1 MEAIATI
8 RRPRKINCSRILYG
22 ELINS
27 FSSYGCPICR
37 LTRHAEEKAI
47 TTLMY
52 ERVNDPSTR
61 NQLLRSNGF
70 CPFHAWM
77 VVELYRRGP
86 DTSIEPL
93 GLTIILADILKHEIN
108 NIKKDNLAS
117 SPAGECIICKIAR
130 ETEKSYLDSF
140 INCINDKLLKEYS
153 TGKSILCIKHYALI
167 SLNLYDINKELAKK
181 LKEIQLN
188 KLNKLYTTAL
198 QYIKKTD
205 YRSIIEPSNDEAT
218 AWFRI
223 LEFLDGYKTSTIIKS
238 C

>member
-1 MEAIATI
+1 
-8 RRPRKINCSRILYG
+8 
-22 ELINS
+22 
-27 FSSYGCPICR
+27 
-37 LTRHAEEKAI
+37 
-47 TTLMY
+47 
-52 ERVNDPSTR
+52 
-61 NQLLRSNGF
+61 
-70 CPFHAWM
+70 
-77 VVELYRRGP
+77 
-86 DTSIEPL
+86 
-93 GLTIILADILKHEIN
+93 LKHEIN